1 MTDTLV
7 YSRKLRIATG
17 SKRTTKVW
25 QNRESEWR
33 DIVKSLQRVSYTGE
47 TVAQYHDMGKREKDE
62 RKDVGGFVGGYLDG
76 GRRLQSRVKF
86 RAAWRYTAAT
96 RAKSKLVWVMNR

>member
-7 YSRKLRIATG
+7 YSRNLHIATG

-62 RKDVGGFVGGYLDG
+62 RKDVGGLRRRLPG
-76 GRRLQSRVKF
+76 GRPQAHAEGQAPQYVD
-86 RAAWRYTAAT
+86 A
-96 RAKSKLVWVMNR
+96 